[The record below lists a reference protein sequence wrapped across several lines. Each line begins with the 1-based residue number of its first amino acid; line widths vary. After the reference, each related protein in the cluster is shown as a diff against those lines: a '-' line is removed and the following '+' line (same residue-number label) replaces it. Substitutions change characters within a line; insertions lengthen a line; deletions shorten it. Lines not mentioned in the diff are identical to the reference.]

1 MSAPRDARAL
11 ALSVLLEVDH
21 KGAYANLALP
31 EALANFSGQERD
43 KALATEIVYGSLRR
57 QGELD
62 AVLAEVS
69 SRRLEEIDQVV
80 LSILRISVYQLLFLR
95 IPDHAA
101 VDQGVRLTKDQGFFQ
116 AAGFVNALLRR
127 IVAKPVTHW
136 HDVISKAANVYHSH
150 PRWIA
155 DELQQAWNQQDG
167 GGEFSEV
174 LQAHNESPLVTLAC
188 LPGLSEP
195 VTGDQRTP
203 WSPVGVVLERGNPL
217 GDPRIAQGLARV
229 QDEGSQLAA
238 LLLSRFRPFRPGET
252 VLDMCAGP
260 GGKTA
265 LIGADAAVAGA
276 SVVAVEKV
284 PHRARLV
291 GKSVE
296 GLTQAHPGV
305 VEVSVA
311 DATTVTGVFD
321 RILLDAPCSG
331 LGALRRR
338 PEARWTKHPDQLKD
352 LVALQKQLLTHAVSL
367 LAPGGVLAYVTC
379 SPVLQET
386 TEVVEAVLQT
396 SPDITM
402 IDTPEVLNRIAR
414 VSVPRTRRGQAVQLW
429 THLHGTDAMF
439 IQLLTKRSTR

>member
-1 MSAPRDARAL
+1 MSVPRDARTL
-11 ALSVLLEVDH
+11 ALSVLLEVH
-21 KGAYANLALP
+21 QKGAYANLALP
-31 EALANFSGQERD
+31 QALANFSGQERD

-62 AVLAEVS
+62 VVLTEVS
-69 SRRLEEIDQVV
+69 NRSLDEMDPVI
-80 LSILRISVYQLLFLR
+80 LSVLRISVYQLLFLR

-101 VDQGVRLTKDQGFFQ
+101 VDQGVRLAKDQGFFH

-136 HDVISKAANVYHSH
+136 HEVISQNSDIELSH

-155 DELQQAWNQQDG
+155 HELREAWNQQEG
-167 GGEFSEV
+167 GGDFSEV
-174 LQAHNESPLVTLAC
+174 LNAHNESPLVTLAC

-195 VTGDQRTP
+195 GPHDHSTP

-217 GDPRIAQGLARV
+217 GDPRVAQGLARV

-238 LLLSRFRPFRPGET
+238 LLLSRYRPFREGET

-265 LIGADAAVAGA
+265 LIGADASLAGA
-276 SVVAVEKV
+276 TVVAVEKV

-291 GKSVE
+291 GNSVE
-296 GLTQAHPGV
+296 SLTRAHPGV
-305 VEVSVA
+305 VEVSIA
-311 DATTVTGVFD
+311 DATHVTGVYD

-338 PEARWTKHPDQLKD
+338 PEARWTKRPEQLTE
-352 LVALQKQLLTHAVSL
+352 LVALQTKLLTHAVSL
-367 LAPGGVLAYVTC
+367 LAPGGVVAYVTC

-386 TEVVEAVLQT
+386 SAVVEAVLT
-396 SPDITM
+396 VSPDIAP
-402 IDTPEVLNRIAR
+402 IDTPEVLDAIAR
-414 VSVPRTRRGQAVQLW
+414 VPVPRTRRGSAVQLW
-429 THLHGTDAMF
+429 THVHGTDAMF
-439 IQLLTKRSTR
+439 VQLLTKKKKS

>member
-11 ALSVLLEVDH
+11 ALSVLLEVH
-21 KGAYANLALP
+21 QKGAYANLALP
-31 EALANFSGQERD
+31 EALAKFSGQERD

-62 AVLAEVS
+62 VVLAEVS
-69 SRRLEEIDQVV
+69 HRGLDEMDPVI

-101 VDQGVRLTKDQGFFQ
+101 VDQGVRLAKDQGFFQ

-136 HDVISKAANVYHSH
+136 HDVISQAPDIDHSH

-155 DELQQAWNQQDG
+155 HELEEAWNQQDDR
-167 GGEFSEV
+167 GEFSEV
-174 LQAHNESPLVTLAC
+174 LKAHNESPLVTLAC

-195 VTGDQRTP
+195 GPKDHRTP

-217 GDPRIAQGLARV
+217 GDPRVAQGLARV

-238 LLLSRFRPFRPGET
+238 LLLSRYKPFRKGET

-265 LIGADAAVAGA
+265 LIGADAALAGA
-276 SVVAVEKV
+276 TVVAVEKV

-296 GLTQAHPGV
+296 ALTQAHPGV

-311 DATTVTGVFD
+311 DATSVTGVFD

-338 PEARWTKHPDQLKD
+338 PEARWTKSPEQLDD
-352 LVALQKQLLTHAVSL
+352 LVALQKALLTHAVSL

-386 TEVVEAVLQT
+386 TEVVEAVLAAT
-396 SPDITM
+396 PDITP
-402 IDTPEVLNRIAR
+402 IDTPEALDALAR
-414 VSVPRTRRGQAVQLW
+414 VVVPRTRRGKAVQLW

-439 IQLLTKRSTR
+439 IQLLTKTSKG